1 MKAAGSLL
9 IIVSGILLGQSFS
22 NDYRREIENIRAVEG
37 LMEFLDR
44 EIEYART
51 PLPEACLKT
60 ADRVEKPY
68 SEILRQIY
76 YGMNQQM
83 GKSFEEVWKAEFSQG
98 LSKTALK
105 ENEKR
110 KLIEF
115 GKINSLADCEM
126 QTSCL
131 KRNAEEFGEIRKRKE
146 EVMMKRSRAVVSLCT
161 VGGIMLTIMLL

>member
-1 MKAAGSLL
+1 MGRN
-9 IIVSGILLGQSFS
+9 FR
-22 NDYRREIENIRAVEG
+22 NDYRREIEHIGAVEG
-37 LMEFLDR
+37 FMQFLER

-68 SEILRQIY
+68 AEILRKIY

-83 GKSFEEVWKAEFSQG
+83 GKSFEEVWKEEFSKG
-98 LSKTALK
+98 LSKSALK

-146 EVMMKRSRAVVSLCT
+146 EEMMKKGRAVFSLCIA
-161 VGGIMLTIMLL
+161 GGIMLTIMLL

>member
-1 MKAAGSLL
+1 
-9 IIVSGILLGQSFS
+9 LGRSIS
-22 NDYRREIENIRAVEG
+22 NDYRRETEHIRAVEG
-37 LMEFLDR
+37 LMQFLER

-68 SEILRQIY
+68 SEILYTIY
-76 YGMNQQM
+76 DGMNRRM
-83 GKSFEEVWKAEFSQG
+83 GNSFEEVWKTEFSKG
-98 LSKTALK
+98 LNKTALK

-131 KRNAEEFGEIRKRKE
+131 KRTAEEFREIRKRKE
-146 EVMMKRSRAVVSLCT
+146 EELMRRGRAVFSLCT
-161 VGGIMLTIMLL
+161 AGGIMLTIMLL